1 MNERLYA
8 RLVARMQRGPQVLA
22 SVLATRGAT
31 PRKAGARMLIDVL
44 DTEFSIGGGL
54 AEARVIAAAHAL
66 LASTDGRSELQI
78 DLNGQPGSAGVCGG
92 QMQLALRRWDG
103 AADLARAQQ
112 LTAALAQGQS
122 VELSADDAGHVLG
135 AIGVEADPRLL
146 IVGGGHCGQA
156 LFELARYVDFEQ
168 WIFDPRPEYA
178 DPARFPGA
186 RCLSGDYAVL
196 AEALATPRALYVVLL
211 NRDFHSDVA
220 TLRAVAGARFAFLG
234 MMGSQRRIRQVLAA
248 LPEQAALLSALQAP
262 VGIEIEAETPH
273 EIAISILAHLIQT
286 RRVAP

>member
-1 MNERLYA
+1 
-8 RLVARMQRGPQVLA
+8 MQRGPQVLA

-31 PRKAGARMLIDVL
+31 PRKAGARMLIDAL
-44 DTEFSIGGGL
+44 DAEFSIGGGL
-54 AEARVIAAAHAL
+54 AEARVIDAAHAL
-66 LASTDGRSELQI
+66 LASADDRSELLI
-78 DLNGQPGSAGVCGG
+78 ELNGQPGSAGVCGG

-103 AADLARAQQ
+103 SADRARAEQ
-112 LTAALAQGQS
+112 LATALAQGQS
-122 VELSADDAGHVLG
+122 VQLSADDAGHALG

-186 RCLSGDYAVL
+186 HCLSGDHGVL
-196 AEALATPRALYVVLL
+196 SAALSTPRALYAVLL

-220 TLRAVAGARFAFLG
+220 TLRAIAGARFAFLG

-248 LPEQAALLSALQAP
+248 LPEQADALGALQAP
-262 VGIEIEAETPH
+262 VGLEIDAETPH

-286 RRVAP
+286 RRAAQ